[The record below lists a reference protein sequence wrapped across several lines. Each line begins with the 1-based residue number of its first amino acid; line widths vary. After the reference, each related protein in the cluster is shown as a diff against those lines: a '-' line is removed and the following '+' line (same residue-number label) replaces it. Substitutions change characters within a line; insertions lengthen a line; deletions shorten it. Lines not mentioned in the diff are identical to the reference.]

1 MDLLRSRKA
10 NKLKLKARY
19 ELNKKYLQAPLAKGE
34 VVGQVVYQLEGK
46 DIAKIDLQVMQE
58 VQEGGIFGKAWDWLV
73 LTVKSLF
80 D

>member
-1 MDLLRSRKA
+1 M
-10 NKLKLKARY
+10 
-19 ELNKKYLQAPLAKGE
+19 QAPLAKGE

-73 LTVKSLF
+73 LT
-80 D
+80 